1 METNEPGKIGHVWC
15 LFEKGGKPLGVDIR
29 GIYPEKALMCWALG
43 WSKKCK
49 DLGPPRDV
57 DVAEVEAAIEEK
69 KLPPDF
75 KDEVCILA
83 GRIILE
89 HERFKDLWKS
99 PVSAENEAQLINCIE
114 DS

>member
-1 METNEPGKIGHVWC
+1 MEWRLTSQERSATFGAFLRKEESHKAWIFG
-15 LFEKGGKPLGVDIR
+15 EYIR
-29 GIYPEKALMCWALG
+29 KRCWARG
-43 WSKKCK
+43 WSKRCK
-49 DLGPPRDV
+49 DIGPPRDV